1 MREEGKGSTLV
12 VVVVVVV
19 RVVEGEDGLTFFKL
33 IRVYFRN
40 LESKSVQSME
50 LLGYRSVGR
59 LRGQKQVRRVLKGSM
74 GGQKKRRS

>member
-12 VVVVVVV
+12 
-19 RVVEGEDGLTFFKL
+19 VVEGEDGLTFFKL

-74 GGQKKRRS
+74 GGRRKDAVRGTRR